1 MEYTVSSTQ
10 QLRQRIKGISNTRQI
25 TKAMEM
31 VAASKLRRAQESA
44 QQSKEFAKIANQ
56 LLTRIRQMTD
66 VQKHPLFL
74 RRTTKKRLII
84 VVASDRGLAGG
95 YNSSILKKFASEL
108 ASDRRKNIAHDVITV
123 GKKATAFTAKL
134 HDLSVI
140 GAYHDFV
147 DKPTAEDLRP
157 ILLTAIDGFQKKHY
171 DAVDIV
177 YTDFISSVNQNPA
190 SARLLPVAFD
200 DVDLPTHLED
210 AVFEPSPQEVL
221 EGVTERFVEV
231 TMMQYMLE
239 SAASEHSSRMLAMK
253 NATDNANDI
262 TEDLTLALNTAR
274 QAAITQ
280 ELAEITG
287 GAEAIS

>member
-1 MEYTVSSTQ
+1 MASTQ
-10 QLRQRIKGISNTRQI
+10 QLRQRITSVKNTKQI

-31 VAASKLRRAQESA
+31 VAASKLRRAQEAATS
-44 QQSKEFAKIANQ
+44 SREFAKIANE
-56 LLTRIRQMTD
+56 LLTRIRQLTD
-66 VQKHPLFL
+66 VKTHPLFL
-74 RRTTKKRLII
+74 RRKVKNRLII
-84 VVASDRGLAGG
+84 VVASDSGLAGG
-95 YNSSILKKFASEL
+95 YNSSVLKQFAKEL
-108 ASDRRKNIAHDVITV
+108 KSDDEKGVTHQIITI
-123 GKKATAFTAKL
+123 GKRATNFTAKL
-134 HDLSVI
+134 HGVEVL

-147 DKPTAEDLRP
+147 ASPTAEDIRP
-157 ILLTAIDGFQKKHY
+157 ILINAVEGFKKGTY

-177 YTDFISSVNQNPA
+177 YTDFISSVNQQP
-190 SARLLPVAFD
+190 STARLLPVAFD
-200 DVDLPTHLED
+200 DVDIPTHLQD
-210 AVFEPSPQEVL
+210 APFEPSPKEVL
-221 EGVTERFVEV
+221 EQVTERFVEV

-262 TEDLTLALNTAR
+262 VDDLTLALNTAR

>member
-1 MEYTVSSTQ
+1 MASTQ
-10 QLRQRIKGISNTRQI
+10 QLRQRITSVKNTKQI

-31 VAASKLRRAQESA
+31 VAASKLRRAQEAAVASR
-44 QQSKEFAKIANQ
+44 EFAKIANE
-56 LLTRIRQMTD
+56 LLTRIRQLTD
-66 VQKHPLFL
+66 VNKHPLFA
-74 RRTTKKRLII
+74 RRAIKNRLLI

-95 YNSSILKKFASEL
+95 YNASLLKKFAAEL
-108 ASDRRKNIAHDVITV
+108 KKDTEAGIAHKIITV
-123 GKKATAFTAKL
+123 GKKATTFTAKVHNL
-134 HDLSVI
+134 EVI

-147 DKPTAEDLRP
+147 DNPTAEDLRP
-157 ILLTAIDGFQKKHY
+157 ILLSALDGFQKSEY

-177 YTDFISSVNQNPA
+177 YTDFISSVNQVPRT
-190 SARLLPVAFD
+190 ARLLPVAFE
-200 DVDLPTHLED
+200 DVELSSHLED
-210 AVFEPSPQEVL
+210 AVFEPTPKKVL
-221 EGVTERFVEV
+221 EEVTERFVEV

-253 NATDNANDI
+253 NATDNAGEIID
-262 TEDLTLALNTAR
+262 DLTLAMNSAR

>member
-1 MEYTVSSTQ
+1 MASTQ
-10 QLRQRIKGISNTRQI
+10 QLRQRIKSVKSTKQI

-31 VAASKLRRAQESA
+31 VAASKLRRAQDAA
-44 QQSKEFAKIANQ
+44 QKSREFAKLANE
-56 LLTRIRQMTD
+56 LLTRIRQLTD
-66 VQKHPLFL
+66 VNKHPLFV
-74 RRTTKKRLII
+74 RRTIKNRLII

-95 YNSSILKKFASEL
+95 YNASLLKQFATELKADKDSSTSNK
-108 ASDRRKNIAHDVITV
+108 VITV
-123 GKKATAFTAKL
+123 GKKATAFTAKV
-134 HDLSVI
+134 HDLEVI

-147 DKPTAEDLRP
+147 DNPTAEDLRP
-157 ILLTAIDGFQKKHY
+157 ILMTAIAGFEDGAY

-177 YTDFISSVNQNPA
+177 YTDFISSVNQVPKT
-190 SARLLPVAFD
+190 ARLLPVAFED
-200 DVDLPTHLED
+200 IDLPTHLED
-210 AVFEPSPQEVL
+210 AIFEPKPQLVL
-221 EGVTERFVEV
+221 EEVTERFVEV

-239 SAASEHSSRMLAMK
+239 SAASEHSARMVAMK

-262 TEDLTLALNTAR
+262 VDDLTLALNTAR

>member
-1 MEYTVSSTQ
+1 MASTQ
-10 QLRQRIKGISNTRQI
+10 QLRQRIKSVKSTKQI

-31 VAASKLRRAQESA
+31 VAASKLRRAQEAA
-44 QQSKEFAKIANQ
+44 QKSREFAKIANE

-66 VQKHPLFL
+66 VNINPLFI
-74 RRTTKKRLII
+74 RRNIKNRLII

-95 YNSSILKKFASEL
+95 YNASLLKEFAAELKKDKANGV
-108 ASDRRKNIAHDVITV
+108 KNRVITV
-123 GKKATAFTAKL
+123 GKKATAFTAKVHNL
-134 HDLSVI
+134 EVI

-147 DKPTAEDLRP
+147 DNPTAEDLRP
-157 ILLTAIDGFQKKHY
+157 ILITAINGFTKNEF

-177 YTDFISSVNQNPA
+177 YTDFISSISQIPKT
-190 SARLLPVAFD
+190 SRLLPVAFE
-200 DVDLPTHLED
+200 DVVLPSHLED
-210 AVFEPSPQEVL
+210 AVFEPTPNKVL
-221 EGVTERFVEV
+221 EEVTERFVEV

-262 TEDLTLALNTAR
+262 VDDLTLALNTAR

>member
-1 MEYTVSSTQ
+1 MASTQ
-10 QLRQRIKGISNTRQI
+10 QLRQRITSVKNTKQI

-31 VAASKLRRAQESA
+31 VAASKLRRAQEAATASR
-44 QQSKEFAKIANQ
+44 EFAKIANE
-56 LLTRIRQMTD
+56 LLTRIRQLTD
-66 VQKHPLFL
+66 VSKHPLFE
-74 RRTTKKRLII
+74 RRDVKNRLVI
-84 VVASDRGLAGG
+84 VIASDSGLAGG
-95 YNSSILKKFASEL
+95 YNSNVLKEFAAELKKDDVTGAS
-108 ASDRRKNIAHDVITV
+108 SKVITI
-123 GKKATAFTAKL
+123 GKRATTFTAKL
-134 HDLSVI
+134 HNLELL

-147 DKPTAEDLRP
+147 ASPTAKDIRP
-157 ILLTAIDGFQKKHY
+157 ILLTAINGFQDGTF

-177 YTDFISSVNQNPA
+177 YTDFISSVNQKPA
-190 SARLLPVAFD
+190 TARLLPVAFD

-210 AVFEPSPQEVL
+210 AVFEPTTKEVL
-221 EGVTERFVEV
+221 EEVTERFVEV

-253 NATDNANDI
+253 NATDNASDI
-262 TEDLTLALNTAR
+262 VDDLTLALNTAR

>member
-1 MEYTVSSTQ
+1 MASTQ
-10 QLRQRIKGISNTRQI
+10 QLRQRISSVKNTKQI

-31 VAASKLRRAQESA
+31 VAASKLRKAQDAASA
-44 QQSKEFAKIANQ
+44 SRDFAKIANE

-66 VQKHPLFL
+66 VQTHPLFL
-74 RRTTKKRLII
+74 RRGVKNRLII
-84 VVASDRGLAGG
+84 LVSSDRGLAGG
-95 YNSSILKKFASEL
+95 YNSNIFKEFTLQLKKDKVDKVST
-108 ASDRRKNIAHDVITV
+108 KIITV
-123 GKKATAFTAKL
+123 GKKATAFCAKI
-134 HDLSVI
+134 SNIEVI

-147 DKPTAEDLRP
+147 DSPTAEDLRP
-157 ILLTAIDGFQKKHY
+157 ILLTVIKSFCDKTY

-177 YTDFISSVNQNPA
+177 YTDFISSINQIPTT
-190 SARLLPVAFD
+190 SRLLPVAFD
-200 DVDLPTHLED
+200 DVEIPVHLQD
-210 AVFEPSPQEVL
+210 AVFEPSTSQVL
-221 EGVTERFVEV
+221 EEVTERFVEV

-262 TEDLTLALNTAR
+262 VDDLTLALNTAR

>member
-1 MEYTVSSTQ
+1 MASTQ
-10 QLRQRIKGISNTRQI
+10 QLRRRITSVKNTKQI

-31 VAASKLRRAQESA
+31 VAASKLRRAQEAAAASR
-44 QQSKEFAKIANQ
+44 EFAKIANQ

-66 VQKHPLFL
+66 VSKHPLFA
-74 RRTTKKRLII
+74 RRTIKNRLII
-84 VVASDRGLAGG
+84 VIASDSGLAGG
-95 YNSSILKKFASEL
+95 YNSNVLKQFAAELKKDDQA
-108 ASDRRKNIAHDVITV
+108 DIANKVISV
-123 GKKATAFTAKL
+123 GKRATNFTAKL
-134 HDLSVI
+134 HDMELL

-147 DKPTAEDLRP
+147 ASPTAEDLRP
-157 ILLTAIDGFQKKHY
+157 ILITAVEGFQNGDF

-177 YTDFISSVNQNPA
+177 YTDFISSVNQKPA
-190 SARLLPVAFD
+190 TARLLPVAFD
-200 DVDLPTHLED
+200 DVDLPTHLEE
-210 AVFEPSPQEVL
+210 AVFEPTTKEVL
-221 EGVTERFVEV
+221 AEVTERFVEV

-262 TEDLTLALNTAR
+262 VDDLTLALNTAR

>member
-1 MEYTVSSTQ
+1 MASTQ
-10 QLRQRIKGISNTRQI
+10 QLRQRITSVKNTKQI

-31 VAASKLRRAQESA
+31 VAASKLRRAQEAAAASRA
-44 QQSKEFAKIANQ
+44 FAKIANE
-56 LLTRIRQMTD
+56 LLTRIRQLTD
-66 VQKHPLFL
+66 VTKHPLFA
-74 RRTTKKRLII
+74 RRAIKNRLLI

-95 YNSSILKKFASEL
+95 YNASLLKQFAAELKKDAE
-108 ASDRRKNIAHDVITV
+108 AGINNKIITV
-123 GKKATAFTAKL
+123 GKKATTFTAKVHNL
-134 HDLSVI
+134 EVI

-147 DKPTAEDLRP
+147 DNPTAEDIRP
-157 ILLTAIDGFQKKHY
+157 ILNSALAGFQNSEF

-177 YTDFISSVNQNPA
+177 YTDFISSVNQVPRI
-190 SARLLPVAFD
+190 ARLLPVAFE
-200 DVDLPTHLED
+200 DVELPPHLED
-210 AVFEPSPQEVL
+210 SVFEPTPKKVL
-221 EGVTERFVEV
+221 EEVTERFVEV

-253 NATDNANDI
+253 NATDNAGDI
-262 TEDLTLALNTAR
+262 IDDLTLAMNSAR

>member
-1 MEYTVSSTQ
+1 MQ
-10 QLRQRIKGISNTRQI
+10 QLRGRIKGVKNTKQI

-44 QQSKEFAKIANQ
+44 QRSKEFAKIANQ

-66 VQKHPLFL
+66 VQQHPLFI
-74 RRTTKKRLII
+74 RRTVKRRLII

-95 YNSSILKKFASEL
+95 YNASVLKKFANEL
-108 ASDRRKNIAHDVITV
+108 AQDEKDGIEHDVITV

-134 HDLSVI
+134 HKLSVI

-147 DKPTAEDLRP
+147 DRPTTEDLRP
-157 ILLTAIDGFQKKHY
+157 ILITALDGFRAEKY

-177 YTDFISSVNQNPA
+177 YTDFVSSINQNPA
-190 SARLLPVAFD
+190 TARLLPVAFE

-210 AVFEPSPQEVL
+210 AVFEPSPQDVL
-221 EGVTERFVEV
+221 DGVTDRFVEV

-239 SAASEHSSRMLAMK
+239 SAASEHSSRMIAMK

-262 TEDLTLALNTAR
+262 TEDLTLALNSAR

-287 GAEAIS
+287 GAEATS

>member
-1 MEYTVSSTQ
+1 MASTQ
-10 QLRQRIKGISNTRQI
+10 QLRRRITSVKNTKQI

-31 VAASKLRRAQESA
+31 VAASKLRRAQEAATASR
-44 QQSKEFAKIANQ
+44 EFAKIANQ

-66 VQKHPLFL
+66 VSRHPLFV
-74 RRTTKKRLII
+74 RRNIKSRLII
-84 VVASDRGLAGG
+84 VVASDSGLAGG
-95 YNSSILKKFASEL
+95 YNSSVLKHFAAEL
-108 ASDRRKNIAHDVITV
+108 KRDDEAGISNKVITV
-123 GKKATAFTAKL
+123 GKRATAFTTKL
-134 HDLSVI
+134 HDMELL

-147 DKPTAEDLRP
+147 ASPTAEDLRP
-157 ILLTAIDGFQKKHY
+157 ILITATQGFQNDEF

-177 YTDFISSVNQNPA
+177 YTDFISSVNQKPSTA
-190 SARLLPVAFD
+190 HLLPVAFD
-200 DVDLPTHLED
+200 DVELSTHLED
-210 AVFEPSPQEVL
+210 AAFEPTPQKVL
-221 EGVTERFVEV
+221 DEVTERFVEV

-262 TEDLTLALNTAR
+262 VDDLTLALNTAR

-287 GAEAIS
+287 GAEAIA

>member
-1 MEYTVSSTQ
+1 MASTQ
-10 QLRQRIKGISNTRQI
+10 QLRQRIKSVKGTKQI
-25 TKAMEM
+25 TKAMEL
-31 VAASKLRRAQESA
+31 VAASKLRRAQDAA
-44 QQSKEFAKIANQ
+44 QKSRDFAKIANE
-56 LLTRIRQMTD
+56 LLTRIRQLTD
-66 VQKHPLFL
+66 VTKHALFI
-74 RRTTKKRLII
+74 RRDVKKRLLI

-95 YNSSILKKFASEL
+95 YNASLLKQFAAEL
-108 ASDRRKNIAHDVITV
+108 KTDKEAGIANTVITV
-123 GKKATAFTAKL
+123 GKKATAFTAKV
-134 HDLSVI
+134 HDLEVI

-157 ILLTAIDGFQKKHY
+157 ILKTAISGFEDGTY

-177 YTDFISSVNQNPA
+177 YTDFISSVSQIPRT
-190 SARLLPVAFD
+190 ARLLPVAFED
-200 DVDLPTHLED
+200 IDMPTHLDD
-210 AVFEPSPQEVL
+210 AVFEPTPTEVL
-221 EGVTERFVEV
+221 EEVTERFVEV

-262 TEDLTLALNTAR
+262 VDDLTLALNTAR

>member
-1 MEYTVSSTQ
+1 MASTQ
-10 QLRQRIKGISNTRQI
+10 QLRRRITSVKNTKQI

-31 VAASKLRRAQESA
+31 VAASKLRRAQDAAVASR
-44 QQSKEFAKIANQ
+44 EFASIANQ

-66 VQKHPLFL
+66 VSKHPLFK
-74 RRTTKKRLII
+74 RRNLKSRLII
-84 VVASDRGLAGG
+84 VVASDSGLAGG
-95 YNSSILKKFASEL
+95 YNSSVLKHFANELKKDDTAGITN
-108 ASDRRKNIAHDVITV
+108 KVITI
-123 GKKATAFTAKL
+123 GKRATAFTAKL
-134 HDLSVI
+134 HDMELL

-147 DKPTAEDLRP
+147 ASPTAEDLRP
-157 ILLTAIDGFQKKHY
+157 ILITAMEGFQNGEF

-177 YTDFISSVNQNPA
+177 YTDFISTVNQKPA
-190 SARLLPVAFD
+190 TAHLLPVAFE
-200 DVDLPTHLED
+200 DVELPTHLEE
-210 AVFEPSPQEVL
+210 AVFEPTPKKVL
-221 EGVTERFVEV
+221 EEVTERFVEV

-262 TEDLTLALNTAR
+262 VDDLTLALNTAR